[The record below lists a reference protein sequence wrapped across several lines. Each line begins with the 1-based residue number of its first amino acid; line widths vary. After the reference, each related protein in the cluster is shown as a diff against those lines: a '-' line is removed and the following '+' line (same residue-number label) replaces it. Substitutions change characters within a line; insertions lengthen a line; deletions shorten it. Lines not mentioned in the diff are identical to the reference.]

1 MCKVTKGTFN
11 ALICALHETK
21 GLEVVLKY
29 IYDDDDANKCFL
41 LVSYS
46 EIHRQQND
54 YQQLP

>member
-29 IYDDDDANKCFL
+29 IYDDDANKCFL
-41 LVSYS
+41 LVSYN

-54 YQQLP
+54 YQQLT